1 MDKTILRQWL
11 KAGFMQA
18 SVVMET
24 EEGTPQGGICSPVLA
39 RLALNGLEYRLREIF
54 PKASRQASQAKVNVV
69 VYADDFV
76 ITGHSP
82 ERLETQVKPLVEAF
96 LRERGLELSPE
107 KTRIT
112 HIQSG
117 FNFLGQN
124 LRRYRSCVLVKPSAK
139 SVSSLLHRVRTI
151 IKRNRQVQPAILI
164 GLLNPILR
172 GWATY
177 HRHVTSKR
185 LFAKVDHALFQA
197 LWKWARRRHPTK
209 PKQWVKSRYFHSI
222 ETRQWVFADHL
233 VGKDGRSRLFPL
245 FKTSSVP
252 IQRHIKIQDPAN
264 P

>member
-11 KAGFMQA
+11 KAGFMQE

-117 FNFLGQN
+117 FDFLGQN

-151 IKRNRQVQPAILI
+151 IKRNRQVQP
-164 GLLNPILR
+164 
-172 GWATY
+172 
-177 HRHVTSKR
+177 
-185 LFAKVDHALFQA
+185 F
-197 LWKWARRRHPTK
+197 
-209 PKQWVKSRYFHSI
+209 
-222 ETRQWVFADHL
+222 
-233 VGKDGRSRLFPL
+233 
-245 FKTSSVP
+245 
-252 IQRHIKIQDPAN
+252 
-264 P
+264 